1 MILIDLWRPPDRLI
15 TTNPLIMHESPGVA
29 NLRCLKGLIER
40 QTLPCHFGFYQLDFP
55 TDCPVLVVSRSR
67 SILGGGSLCQV
78 PHSPPSDSP
87 QAEPEP
93 EPEAGAMDEEAFR
106 RYLAAAAA
114 KEVEIDAEIALRA
127 EREFVGLRAGG
138 GGAAGA
144 EGEGQENKGQ
154 QEVTPET
161 LGRWLTLCRLLCAVE
176 GGGGNAKVGERH
188 WERMR
193 ALEEER
199 VGRLRA
205 LGLDPP
211 AQ

>member
-1 MILIDLWRPPDRLI
+1 M
-15 TTNPLIMHESPGVA
+15 A
-29 NLRCLKGLIER
+29 NLRCLQGLIER

-55 TDCPVLVVSRSR
+55 TDCPVLVVSKSR

-78 PHSPPSDSP
+78 PHSPPSDP
-87 QAEPEP
+87 PPAQPEP
-93 EPEAGAMDEEAFR
+93 ETETGAMDEEEALR

-114 KEVEIDAEIALRA
+114 KDVEIDAEIAARA
-127 EREFVGLRAGG
+127 EREFVGLRAGAAG
-138 GGAAGA
+138 AAAGA
-144 EGEGQENKGQ
+144 EGEGQGPQENKGQ
-154 QEVTPET
+154 QDVTPET
-161 LGRWLTLCRLLCAVE
+161 LGRWLTLCRLLCAAE
-176 GGGGNAKVGERH
+176 GGGGNGKVGERH